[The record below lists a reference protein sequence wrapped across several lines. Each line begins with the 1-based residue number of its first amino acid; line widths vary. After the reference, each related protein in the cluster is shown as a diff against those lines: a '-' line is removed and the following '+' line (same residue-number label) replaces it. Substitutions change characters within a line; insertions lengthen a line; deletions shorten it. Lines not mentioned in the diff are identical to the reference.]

1 MRSVYVRLLFAIAG
15 TLTLASAGFLFLFFS
30 ISRPVIEGVFGRFLA
45 LNTAEAV
52 ETLTEEGVPA
62 TNLYLTRL
70 NERLGF
76 SHYLLDASGR
86 NAITGTDQS
95 TLIPPQVAQG
105 GKTYDA
111 DGRIIVVTPSADGRY
126 RLVVAAV
133 PPVQLTD
140 FIPYYVL
147 ILATVALLSLLLTRG
162 IVSPI
167 RDIAGIV
174 TEFGG
179 GKFAARA
186 VVNRSD
192 EIGKLASAFNQ
203 MADRIET
210 LVTAERRLL
219 QDVSHELRSPLTRLN
234 LAIELSRG
242 AADQNASADRLQRE
256 AERLTRLVDTLLEV
270 TRLEAETPATS
281 EPVVNVAEV
290 VDEVVTDCGLEA
302 THRGCELIFDMP
314 KPMSAKAQGNRELL
328 RRAVEN
334 VVRNAIRYAPKG
346 TPVLVRCVPD
356 RRGEI
361 VVSVRDF
368 GPGVPDD
375 ALAHLGSPFYRAD
388 PSRDSATGGLGLGLA
403 IARRA
408 IQLHHGS
415 WSAVN
420 ANPGLSV
427 EMSIPAA
434 ADAA

>member
-30 ISRPVIEGVFGRFLA
+30 ISRPVIEGVFSRFLA

-62 TNLYLTRL
+62 TREYLTRL

-76 SHYLLDASGR
+76 SHHLLDASGR
-86 NAITGTDQS
+86 DAITGADQS

-147 ILATVALLSLLLTRG
+147 ILATVALLSWLLTRG

-179 GKFAARA
+179 GKLAARA

-192 EIGKLASAFNQ
+192 EIGKLATAFNQ

-234 LAIELSRG
+234 IAIELSRG
-242 AADQNASADRLQRE
+242 AGDSNVPGDRNTGVTGSRE
-256 AERLTRLVDTLLEV
+256 
-270 TRLEAETPATS
+270 
-281 EPVVNVAEV
+281 
-290 VDEVVTDCGLEA
+290 
-302 THRGCELIFDMP
+302 IF
-314 KPMSAKAQGNRELL
+314 
-328 RRAVEN
+328 RRAIEN
-334 VVRNAIRYAPKG
+334 VVRNAVRYTARD
-346 TPVLVRCVPD
+346 TAVLVSCTANSS
-356 RRGEI
+356 GE
-361 VVSVRDF
+361 VV
-368 GPGVPDD
+368 
-375 ALAHLGSPFYRAD
+375 
-388 PSRDSATGGLGLGLA
+388 
-403 IARRA
+403 
-408 IQLHHGS
+408 
-415 WSAVN
+415 
-420 ANPGLSV
+420 
-427 EMSIPAA
+427 
-434 ADAA
+434 

>member
-1 MRSVYVRLLFAIAG
+1 
-15 TLTLASAGFLFLFFS
+15 
-30 ISRPVIEGVFGRFLA
+30 
-45 LNTAEAV
+45 
-52 ETLTEEGVPA
+52 
-62 TNLYLTRL
+62 
-70 NERLGF
+70 
-76 SHYLLDASGR
+76 
-86 NAITGTDQS
+86 
-95 TLIPPQVAQG
+95 
-105 GKTYDA
+105 
-111 DGRIIVVTPSADGRY
+111 
-126 RLVVAAV
+126 VAAV

-147 ILATVALLSLLLTRG
+147 ILATVALLSWLLTRG

-179 GKFAARA
+179 GKLAARA

-242 AADQNASADRLQRE
+242 AVDQNASADRLQRE

-270 TRLEAETPATS
+270 TRLEGEAPVTS
-281 EPVVNVAEV
+281 DDIVNVAAV
-290 VDEVVTDCGLEA
+290 VDEIVADCGLEA
-302 THRGCELIFDMP
+302 EQRGCYLVFDRP
-314 KPMSAKAQGNRELL
+314 SHAGARARGNRELL

-346 TPVLVRCVPD
+346 TPVVVSCVPE
-356 RRGEI
+356 RGGEVI
-361 VVSVRDF
+361 VSVRDF

-375 ALAHLGSPFYRAD
+375 ALAHLGSPFFRAD
-388 PSRDSATGGLGLGLA
+388 PSRDSATGGVGLGLA

-408 IQLHHGS
+408 IQLHHGR

-420 ANPGLSV
+420 AKPGLSV
-427 EMSIPAA
+427 EMTVPAA
-434 ADAA
+434 ADGP